1 MKPGGR
7 LILNVPG
14 PTPRAFAIM
23 GEALARHVGREAS
36 GFVNHVFSLHDTTEL
51 QTLIGRAGFRAA
63 SAQADTKQLRLPPP
77 QDFFRQYVHSTP
89 LAAVVAHADDATRA
103 SLEQDVVG
111 AWQEFVKNGG
121 MTIQVRVVVATAQK
135 ELADTIAD

>member
-1 MKPGGR
+1 
-7 LILNVPG
+7 
-14 PTPRAFAIM
+14 M

-51 QTLIGRAGFRAA
+51 QSLIGRAGFGTA

-77 QDFFRQYVHSTP
+77 QEFLWQYVHSTP
-89 LAAVVAHADDATRA
+89 LAAAVAQANDASRA
-103 SLEQDVVG
+103 SLEKEVVG
-111 AWQEFVKNGG
+111 EWQEFVKNGG

-135 ELADTIAD
+135 AA